1 MKTEKKKIQINK
13 YIKKKDVSVC
23 LDKLLKSI

>member
-23 LDKLLKSI
+23 AIYSDFQ